1 MHLLNLGILAHV
13 DAGKTSLTERL
24 LYTAGVIDEL
34 GSVDDGNTSTDT
46 LALERR
52 RGITIKSAVVSFPLD
67 GVTVNL
73 IDTPGH
79 PDFIAEV
86 ERVLGVL
93 DGAVLVVSAVEGVQA
108 QTRVLMRTLRR
119 LRIPTLIFV
128 NKIDRRGARDAA
140 VLDGPARGLAV
151 PLVPMGRAAALGTR
165 AARFVPGLGP
175 AALDALADHDD
186 DLLAAYLDG
195 GVPDARLC
203 AALADQTRRA
213 RVHPV
218 YFGSAVTG
226 AGVPE
231 LIAGL
236 ERLLPAADG
245 DPAGPLSATVFKV
258 ERGPAG
264 EKIAYAR
271 IHSGTLRV
279 RDRVPFGGGREEG
292 GGTGA
297 RETRGEVRVAG
308 AYGEVRAAET
318 RLDAPAAETRRDDGI
333 AEGQDEGEE
342 FRVVGRGEELRVVG
356 RGEAGRAEVVREW
369 RPVGA
374 VRAGE
379 GEGTVRAGEGDGVR
393 GDGQAG
399 LYCADGQAGRRPA
412 DGQAGRRPADAQAG
426 RRPADGQA
434 GHRPAGGR
442 VVAGGP
448 VEGRVTGLAV
458 FDRGGELRQDG
469 AGAGRIVKVWGLGG
483 VRIGDAL
490 GLPGRAY
497 EHHFAPP
504 TLETVVVPG
513 PGTDRRSLH
522 VALTQ
527 LAEQD
532 PLIDVRHD
540 EVRQET
546 SVSLYGEVQKE
557 VVQAT
562 LAEEYGLDVGFRE
575 TTTICVERLTGTGA
589 AVEFNKKDGNPF
601 LATVGLRV
609 EPAPPGTGVG
619 FRLEVEL
626 GSMPYAFFKAV
637 EDTVRE
643 TLGQG
648 LHGWRIPDCTVTM
661 THSGYS
667 PRQSHAH
674 QGFDKSM
681 SSTGQDFR
689 GLTPLVLTEA
699 LRRAGTRVH
708 EPMHRFRL
716 EAPADTLGAL
726 LPVLTRL
733 GALPRNT
740 RAEGRLGVLEGAV
753 PAARVHRLEQL
764 LPGLTRGEGELE
776 SAFDHY
782 TPLARG
788 PVPERARTDHNPLNR
803 REYLLNVTGRVGG

>member
-24 LYTAGVIDEL
+24 LHSAGVIDEV
-34 GSVDDGNTSTDT
+34 GSVDAGSTQTDT
-46 LALERR
+46 LALERQ
-52 RGITIKSAVVSFPLD
+52 RGITIKSAVVSFPLA

-128 NKIDRRGARDAA
+128 NKIDRRGARTGE
-140 VLDGPARGLAV
+140 VLRAMARRLT
-151 PLVPMGRAAALGTR
+151 PSLVPMGTATALGTP
-165 AARFVPGLGP
+165 AARFVPGLG
-175 AALDALADHDD
+175 AGALDVLADQDD
-186 DLLAAYLDG
+186 DLLAAYVEG
-195 GVPDARLC
+195 AVTPGRLR
-203 AALADQTRRA
+203 AALAAQTRQA

-218 YFGSAVTG
+218 YFGSAATG
-226 AGVPE
+226 AGV
-231 LIAGL
+231 AGL
-236 ERLLPAADG
+236 ITGIEELLPAAPG
-245 DPAGPLSATVFKV
+245 DPEGPLCATVFKID
-258 ERGPAG
+258 RGPAG
-264 EKIAYAR
+264 DKAAYVR
-271 IHSGTLRV
+271 IFSGTLRT
-279 RDRVPFGGGREEG
+279 RDRIRYGDGRRAGDPGEG
-292 GGTGA
+292 
-297 RETRGEVRVAG
+297 RRGE
-308 AYGEVRAAET
+308 
-318 RLDAPAAETRRDDGI
+318 
-333 AEGQDEGEE
+333 
-342 FRVVGRGEELRVVG
+342 GRQ
-356 RGEAGRAEVVREW
+356 
-369 RPVGA
+369 
-374 VRAGE
+374 
-379 GEGTVRAGEGDGVR
+379 GDGLP
-393 GDGQAG
+393 Q
-399 LYCADGQAGRRPA
+399 
-412 DGQAGRRPADAQAG
+412 
-426 RRPADGQA
+426 
-434 GHRPAGGR
+434 
-442 VVAGGP
+442 
-448 VEGRVTGLAV
+448 EGKVTAVSV
-458 FDRGGELRQDG
+458 FDRGTDARAESV
-469 AGAGRIVKVWGLGG
+469 GAGRIGKLWGLGG
-483 VRIGDAL
+483 IRIGDTIEAL
-490 GLPGRAY
+490 PWARGTAGLPREDLPVRGEVWRRARRQ
-497 EHHFAPP
+497 HFAPP

-513 PGTDRRSLH
+513 PHVDRRSLH

-532 PLIDVRHD
+532 PLIGVRHD

-562 LAEEYGLDVGFRE
+562 LADEYGLGVTFRE
-575 TTTICVERLTGTGA
+575 TTTICVERPLGSGA

-609 EPAPPGTGVG
+609 DAAPAGSGTD

-648 LHGWRIPDCTVTM
+648 LHGWQVTDCTVTM

-681 SSTGQDFR
+681 SSTGADFR
-689 GLTPLVLTEA
+689 GLTPLVLVEA

-708 EPMHRFRL
+708 EPMHRFRI
-716 EAPADTLGAL
+716 EAPADTLGTL
-726 LPVLTRL
+726 LPVLAHLSAVPQTTAPH
-733 GALPRNT
+733 GT
-740 RAEGRLGVLEGAV
+740 GCVLEGAV
-753 PAARVHRLEQL
+753 PAAHVHGLGQR

-782 TPLARG
+782 A
-788 PVPERARTDHNPLNR
+788 PVTRAAVPQRARTDHNPLNR
-803 REYLLNVTGRVGG
+803 KEYLLNVANRLGA